1 MNKNL
6 KKKPVFVVQDLE
18 TLRVLT
24 DPLRLQILEVLN
36 REPQQTV
43 GQVAEKLGLAS
54 SRLYYH
60 FNMLEEHGLIE
71 VVETRTVSNM
81 IEKLYGVTA
90 EEIEFNKE
98 LLNFSL
104 ESGKENIVKIIASSL
119 DSVREDMMRSL
130 QARKYN
136 LERGEKEFPREMTL
150 INTKKRLKDEAF
162 QAFTE
167 RIKKL
172 LNEFGDMPEE
182 EEGGEDVNVYSLACY
197 LYPSFY
203 YEDGTEN
210 KGINNNG

>member
-1 MNKNL
+1 MSHNL
-6 KKKPVFVVQDLE
+6 EKKPVFIVEDLE

-36 REPQQTV
+36 QKPQTV
-43 GQVAEKLGLAS
+43 GEVADKLGLAS

-71 VVETRTVSNM
+71 VVETRMVSNM
-81 IEKLYGVTA
+81 IEKLYWVTA

-104 ESGKENIVKIIASSL
+104 EEGQENLVKIITLSL

-136 LERGEKEFPREMTL
+136 LDQGAKEIPRDMIL
-150 INTKKRLKDEAF
+150 INHKKRLKDETF
-162 QAFTE
+162 QRFAKRLKNLIEELAET
-167 RIKKL
+167 
-172 LNEFGDMPEE
+172 PEE
-182 EEGGEDVNVYSLACY
+182 DSGGEDVNVYSLACY

-203 YEDGTEN
+203 YEDGIDNKRMEN
-210 KGINNNG
+210 

>member
-1 MNKNL
+1 MNENL
-6 KKKPVFVVQDLE
+6 RKDPVFVVDDLE

-36 REPQQTV
+36 QKPQTV

-60 FNMLEEHGLIE
+60 FNLLEEHGLIQ

-81 IEKLYGVTA
+81 IEKLYWVTA
-90 EEIEFNKE
+90 EEIEFNTD

-104 ESGKENIVKIIASSL
+104 DSGQENIAKIITSAL

-136 LERGEKEFPREMTL
+136 LAQGEKAFPREMIMT
-150 INTKKRLKDEAF
+150 NTKKRLKDDDF
-162 QAFTE
+162 QPFAE
-167 RIKKL
+167 RIKAL
-172 LNEFGDMPEE
+172 IEEFSELPEE
-182 EEGGEDVNVYSLACY
+182 EVEAEDVTVYSMACF

-203 YEDGTEN
+203 YEDGIEN
-210 KGINNNG
+210 KE